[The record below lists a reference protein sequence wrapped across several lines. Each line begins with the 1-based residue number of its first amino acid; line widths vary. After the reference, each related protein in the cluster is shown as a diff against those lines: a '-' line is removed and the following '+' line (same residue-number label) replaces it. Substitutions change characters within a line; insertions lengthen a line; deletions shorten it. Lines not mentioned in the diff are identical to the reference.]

1 VEVVFVVLFLGT
13 ALSLSR
19 SADFFVENE
28 VSLAEFAG
36 FDVELS
42 FLILEVELSFLSC
55 ILEKRLDADLVEFEA
70 LVSLVWFLLDKD
82 KLGLASLVWFLPDK
96 LGLKSLVWF
105 FEERLGLI
113 SLVWFLVDRLVV
125 FFFGWSS
132 FSTSNI
138 LLLTWKFL
146 L

>member
-36 FDVELS
+36 FD
-42 FLILEVELSFLSC
+42 VELSFLSC